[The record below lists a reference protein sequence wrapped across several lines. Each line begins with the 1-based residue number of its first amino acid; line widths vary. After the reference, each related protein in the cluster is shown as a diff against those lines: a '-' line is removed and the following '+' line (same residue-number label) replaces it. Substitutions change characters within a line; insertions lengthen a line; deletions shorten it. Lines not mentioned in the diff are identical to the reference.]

1 MVIAADLVRRGA
13 ARFADRTAVLFEDQA
28 LTYREVDEAA
38 NGFANFLIGQR
49 VAKGDRVALLVGN
62 GSWSISLDFAC
73 LKAGVVRVPLNARL
87 SVPEHR
93 RMLEE
98 TGASWL
104 VHAPELSGP
113 AGELCRSV
121 PGLRACGLGGPGAG
135 GGPDLLEEGQR
146 AGAADPQVL
155 LHPDDPMLLLY
166 TSGTTGTLKAATH
179 TQGSYAAIAANI
191 LANLLNPGRDSVM
204 LHAASLIHASGTF
217 VLPYWLRGGTAAVL
231 TGFDPDGFLA
241 AIERYQVTETN
252 LVPTMLAML
261 FAEPRDADL
270 SSLRTVV
277 YGASPMPRSLITR
290 AIGEWGP
297 VFRQYYGQ
305 TEAPLCITVLDEA
318 DHDDPDLLGSCGHPA
333 VDAEVRLVGEDGRP
347 VPGGEIGEVQ
357 VRAPFQMAGYHGADE
372 LNAEMITEDGWIRT
386 RDMARQDTRG
396 YLYLVDRRSDMI
408 VTGGYNVYPREVEDA
423 LMSHD
428 AVAECAVV
436 GAPDPTWVEAVTAFV
451 ALKPGQHATD
461 EELRD
466 AVRARLA
473 GYKVPKRVEFV
484 DAVPK
489 SAVGKILRRA
499 LRDPLWEQHA
509 PRDAVETQ

>member
-1 MVIAADLVRRGA
+1 METTETRGTGMVIAADLVRRGA

-38 NGFANFLIGQR
+38 NGFANFLIGQG
-49 VAKGDRVALLVGN
+49 VDKGDRVALLVGN
-62 GSWSISLDFAC
+62 GPWSISLDFAC

-113 AGELCRSV
+113 AGELCRLV

-290 AIGEWGP
+290 AIGE
-297 VFRQYYGQ
+297 
-305 TEAPLCITVLDEA
+305 
-318 DHDDPDLLGSCGHPA
+318 
-333 VDAEVRLVGEDGRP
+333 
-347 VPGGEIGEVQ
+347 
-357 VRAPFQMAGYHGADE
+357 
-372 LNAEMITEDGWIRT
+372 
-386 RDMARQDTRG
+386 
-396 YLYLVDRRSDMI
+396 
-408 VTGGYNVYPREVEDA
+408 
-423 LMSHD
+423 
-428 AVAECAVV
+428 
-436 GAPDPTWVEAVTAFV
+436 
-451 ALKPGQHATD
+451 
-461 EELRD
+461 
-466 AVRARLA
+466 
-473 GYKVPKRVEFV
+473 
-484 DAVPK
+484 
-489 SAVGKILRRA
+489 
-499 LRDPLWEQHA
+499 
-509 PRDAVETQ
+509 